1 MISFVFRV
9 VLILISQF
17 YVMANQLDLD
27 TQIMASPNAT
37 SEYSPEFLMA
47 LTVSDRKQM
56 GRDDTKSFVGRTGL
70 RVT

>member
-1 MISFVFRV
+1 
-9 VLILISQF
+9 
-17 YVMANQLDLD
+17 MANQLDLD